1 MLLEVRFRKP
11 RSELRLQLRDQE
23 GNAVRRLVVSFQG
36 TALAISHDLVLP
48 LVYAVLH
55 VVSRLSSYGLLA
67 VAVACM

>member
-55 VVSRLSSYGLLA
+55 GVSRLSSYGLLV